1 MWRTVSKARTK
12 AHRVL
17 TTFTVT
23 GALLVGGAVTAPATS
38 AIEYV
43 RVTSGTFLVCALERA
58 QKINQ
63 LEKLGY
69 AVDAGGCLQMLTV
82 HVAKIAYWK
91 K

>member
-1 MWRTVSKARTK
+1 MSNARTK
-12 AHRVL
+12 VHRVL
-17 TTFTVT
+17 TTFAVT
-23 GALLVGGAVTAPATS
+23 GALLVGGAVTAPAAS

-43 RVTSGTFLVCALERA
+43 RVTGDTFLVCALKRA

-69 AVDAGGCLQMLTV
+69 AVDAGGCSQILTV